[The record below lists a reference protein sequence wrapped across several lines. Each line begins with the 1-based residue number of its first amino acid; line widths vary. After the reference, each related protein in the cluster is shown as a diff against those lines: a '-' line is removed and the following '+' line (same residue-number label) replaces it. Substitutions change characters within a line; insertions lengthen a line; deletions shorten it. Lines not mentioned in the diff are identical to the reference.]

1 MTMRL
6 WSICFEWLDPIG
18 LVALWRE
25 SSLAKA
31 VLYGFTKGY
40 TKHPQLFRFKSYSK
54 PLQAINTYLFYIQ
67 QEADYRGYS
76 FSNSKIDNTLVD
88 KSLRLKVSQGQLDY
102 ELLLLRSKLRTR
114 SITMYDK
121 IKVIERGKPNE
132 LFITYE
138 GIIEPWE
145 KRKNIQLN

>member
-1 MTMRL
+1 MEIL
-6 WSICFEWLDPIG
+6 
-18 LVALWRE
+18 
-25 SSLAKA
+25 
-31 VLYGFTKGY
+31 
-40 TKHPQLFRFKSYSK
+40 
-54 PLQAINTYLFYIQ
+54 
-67 QEADYRGYS
+67 
-76 FSNSKIDNTLVD
+76 

-145 KRKNIQLN
+145 KRKNIPLFT